1 MRPIQIK
8 AGEVTTRACC
18 VIYDKDG
25 TLIDFHSV
33 WGPRMVRSAN
43 ALLAATDLGDDF
55 VHHLYRAVGYDP
67 NTNRTFGQGPLASA
81 PLDQLVI
88 VVATA
93 MFQSGITWD
102 KALELSSTCLLPLMA
117 AQPEAKEI
125 TPRGDVLSP
134 LRTLQQHGCRLVVA
148 TTDNRD
154 STHLMLRHLGIK
166 GCFNQVICGDDPG
179 PVKPDPEVLLSIART
194 QKVPASQLIMVG
206 DTVSDMVMSRRA
218 GVGLSVGVTGG
229 AGTDDEL
236 AAHADVLIDNISQIR
251 PVSTS

>member
-1 MRPIQIK
+1 MRPVQIK
-8 AGEVTTRACC
+8 AGEVITKACC
-18 VIYDKDG
+18 VVYDKDG
-25 TLIDFHSV
+25 TLVDFHSV

-43 ALLAATDLGDDF
+43 ALLAAANLSDDF
-55 VHHLYRAVGYDP
+55 ADHLYRAVGYDP
-67 NTNRTFGQGPLASA
+67 ITNHTFGQGPLASA

-102 KALELSSTCLLPLMA
+102 KAFELSNTYLLPLMA

-134 LRTLQQHGCRLVVA
+134 LRTLQHHGCQLVVA

-154 STHLMLRHLGIK
+154 STHSMLRHLGIWD
-166 GCFNQVICGDDPG
+166 CFNQVICGDGPG
-179 PVKPDPEVLLSIART
+179 PVKPDPEVLLSISRV
-194 QKVPASQLIMVG
+194 QKIPVSQLIMVG

-218 GVGLSVGVTGG
+218 GAGLSVGITGG
-229 AGTDDEL
+229 AGTDEEL
-236 AAHADVLIDNISQIR
+236 AAHADVLIDNISQIQ

>member
-1 MRPIQIK
+1 
-8 AGEVTTRACC
+8 
-18 VIYDKDG
+18 
-25 TLIDFHSV
+25 
-33 WGPRMVRSAN
+33 MVRSAN
-43 ALLAATDLGDDF
+43 ALLAAADLGDDF

-67 NTNRTFGQGPLASA
+67 NTNRTIGQGPLASA

-93 MFQSGITWD
+93 IFQSGITWD
-102 KALELSSTCLLPLMA
+102 KALDFANTCLLPVMA
-117 AQPEAKEI
+117 AQPVAKEI
-125 TPRGDVLSP
+125 TPRGDVLSA
-134 LRTLQQHGCRLVVA
+134 LRTLQQYGCRLVVA

-154 STHLMLRHLGIK
+154 STHLMLKQLSIQD
-166 GCFNQVICGDDPG
+166 CFNQVLCGDDPG
-179 PVKPDPEVLLSIART
+179 PVKPDPEVLFSIARI
-194 QKVPASQLIMVG
+194 QRVPVSQLIMVG

-218 GVGLSVGVTGG
+218 GAALSVGITGG

>member
-1 MRPIQIK
+1 
-8 AGEVTTRACC
+8 
-18 VIYDKDG
+18 
-25 TLIDFHSV
+25 
-33 WGPRMVRSAN
+33 
-43 ALLAATDLGDDF
+43 
-55 VHHLYRAVGYDP
+55 
-67 NTNRTFGQGPLASA
+67 
-81 PLDQLVI
+81 
-88 VVATA
+88 
-93 MFQSGITWD
+93 
-102 KALELSSTCLLPLMA
+102 MA

-154 STHLMLRHLGIK
+154 STDLMLRHLGIQDY
-166 GCFNQVICGDDPG
+166 FNQVICGDDRG

-194 QKVPASQLIMVG
+194 QKIPVSQLIMVG

-218 GVGLSVGVTGG
+218 GAGLSVGITGG

>member
-8 AGEVTTRACC
+8 AGEVATRACC

-25 TLIDFHSV
+25 TLVDFHSV

-43 ALLAATDLGDDF
+43 ALLAAADLGDDF

-67 NTNRTFGQGPLASA
+67 NTNRTIGQGPLASA

-93 MFQSGITWD
+93 IFQSGITWD
-102 KALELSSTCLLPLMA
+102 KALDFANTCLLPVMA
-117 AQPEAKEI
+117 AQPVAKEI
-125 TPRGDVLSP
+125 TPRGDVLSA
-134 LRTLQQHGCRLVVA
+134 LRTLQQYGCRLVVA

-154 STHLMLRHLGIK
+154 STHLMLKQLSIQD
-166 GCFNQVICGDDPG
+166 CFNQVLCGDDPG
-179 PVKPDPEVLLSIART
+179 PVKPDPEVLFSIARI
-194 QKVPASQLIMVG
+194 QRVPVSQLIMVG

-218 GVGLSVGVTGG
+218 GAALSVGITGG